1 MADARKQLSAA
12 SLAHFLNGGI
22 SGSGELQ
29 SVFLDCFNNGEAC
42 RHSTDDNARCLSDD
56 DAQSQLKKRKQSTC
70 EGKIA
75 LFTSSTLSRAL
86 ENAFLGG
93 KILQF

>member
-22 SGSGELQ
+22 SGSGEFQ

-42 RHSTDDNARCLSDD
+42 RHSTDDDARCLSDD
-56 DAQSQLKKRKQSTC
+56 DSQSQLQKQSTC

>member
-1 MADARKQLSAA
+1 MADVKKQMSAA
-12 SLAHFLNGGI
+12 SLAPFLNGGI
-22 SGSGELQ
+22 SGSGEFQ
-29 SVFLDCFNNGEAC
+29 SVFLDYFNNGEAC

-56 DAQSQLKKRKQSTC
+56 DSQSQLKKRKQSTC

-75 LFTSSTLSRAL
+75 LFTSSPPSRAL